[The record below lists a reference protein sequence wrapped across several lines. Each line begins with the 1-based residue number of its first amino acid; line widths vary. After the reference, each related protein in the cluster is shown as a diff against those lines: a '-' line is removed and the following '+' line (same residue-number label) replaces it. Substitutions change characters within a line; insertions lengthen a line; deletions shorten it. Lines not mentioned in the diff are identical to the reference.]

1 MNQSISLKDIALVFL
16 KLGTITFGGP
26 AATISMMEDEIVHRK
41 TWLTREEFL
50 DLIGITNLIPGPNST
65 EISIHIGHR
74 LAGWKG
80 LLIAGICFI
89 SPAVLIVTCFAW
101 TYVRY
106 GTLPEIEIILSGI
119 KPVIVTIIL
128 LALFRFGQSA
138 IKTKSLCLI
147 AVIATITYSLGVSEI
162 LVIFAAGF
170 LNLIFKNLKK
180 ITTSSKSLAYLFVGT
195 QLTSN
200 TNFIINPNNP
210 TDFSLIKL
218 FMFFVKVSSI
228 LFGSGY
234 VLLAFLKADLVDK
247 FGWLTEAQ
255 LLDAIAVGQFTP
267 GPLFTTATF
276 IGYILAGFPGAI
288 VATVGIFLPAFF
300 FVAITAPFVNRIR
313 QSKNVST
320 ILDGIN
326 IASLALMAVVTFTI
340 GKTILINFLSLGIF
354 SFSLILLT
362 KFKINPIWLI
372 ISGGIVAA
380 FYQNY

>member
-1 MNQSISLKDIALVFL
+1 VM
-16 KLGTITFGGP
+16 
-26 AATISMMEDEIVHRK
+26 
-41 TWLTREEFL
+41 
-50 DLIGITNLIPGPNST
+50 
-65 EISIHIGHR
+65 
-74 LAGWKG
+74 
-80 LLIAGICFI
+80 
-89 SPAVLIVTCFAW
+89 
-101 TYVRY
+101 
-106 GTLPEIEIILSGI
+106 IIYL
-119 KPVIVTIIL
+119 
-128 LALFRFGQSA
+128 
-138 IKTKSLCLI
+138 
-147 AVIATITYSLGVSEI
+147 LGVSEI

-170 LNLIFKNLKK
+170 LNLILKNLKEL
-180 ITTSSKSLAYLFVGT
+180 ITSSKSLAYLIIGT

-200 TNFIINPNNP
+200 THLITNPNNP
-210 TDFSLIKL
+210 TDFNLMKL
-218 FMFFVKVSSI
+218 FLFFIKVSSI

-300 FVAITAPFVNRIR
+300 FVAISAPFVNRIR
-313 QSKNVST
+313 QSKNAGT

-326 IASLALMAVVTFTI
+326 VASLALMAVVTFTI